1 MKAKL
6 VVPNK
11 LSQIKLW
18 QYQKFLKLQ
27 EDNTDDKFLAMKLVE
42 IFCEVDLQ
50 DVMKIKLKDVM
61 RVANHLTNLLND
73 QPKLVQHFTM
83 NNIDY
88 GFIPN
93 LEAISMGEFVD
104 LDTYLSDWQQMQN
117 AMCVLYRPVKSK
129 YKDKYTIEE
138 YNAEGQEKMKNMPM
152 DAVLSSILFFYHLG
166 SELSATMMN
175 YLQKDQLSLTLQ
187 QQETLTQSGVGI
199 NQFTHSLREILHEL
213 NISLN

>member
-175 YLQKDQLSLTLQ
+175 YLQKDQLSLTSQ

>member
-187 QQETLTQSGVGI
+187 QQEILTQSGVGI

>member
-117 AMCVLYRPVKSK
+117 AMCVLYRPIKSK

>member
-73 QPKLVQHFTM
+73 QPKLVRHFTM